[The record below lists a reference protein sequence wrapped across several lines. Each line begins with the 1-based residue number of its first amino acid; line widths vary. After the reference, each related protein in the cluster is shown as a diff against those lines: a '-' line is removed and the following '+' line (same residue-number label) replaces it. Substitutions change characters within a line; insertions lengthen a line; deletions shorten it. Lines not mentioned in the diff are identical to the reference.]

1 MHTFSL
7 QPQNNN
13 SDSTKLVI
21 TNVNSHQVMQLS
33 FNHEELNI
41 LRTIIDSH
49 LTRISEDYSYTFNTD
64 DIIDQI
70 HEEFYYIED
79 DINPNVTDQH
89 YNALHDFMTLDD
101 TEQRDVVNNIIN
113 NEPMPLRVKDKTE
126 EYENA
131 LMDHVITSL
140 INNHK

>member
-7 QPQNNN
+7 QAQN
-13 SDSTKLVI
+13 DSTKLVI

-41 LRTIIDSH
+41 LRAVIDSH
-49 LTRISEDYSYTFNTD
+49 LTQTTADYSYTFNTD
-64 DIIDQI
+64 NIIDQI
-70 HEEFYYIED
+70 HEEFQEVELD
-79 DINPNVTDQH
+79 TTATTDQH
-89 YNALHDFMTLDD
+89 YTALHDFVALDD
-101 TEQRDVVNNIIN
+101 AEQHNIVNNIIN
-113 NEPMPLRVKDKTE
+113 SKPLSVNDKTE

-140 INNHK
+140 INNHE

>member
-7 QPQNNN
+7 QAQN
-13 SDSTKLVI
+13 DSTKLVI

-41 LRTIIDSH
+41 LRAVIDSH
-49 LTRISEDYSYTFNTD
+49 LAQTTADYSYTFNTD
-64 DIIDQI
+64 NIIDQI
-70 HEEFYYIED
+70 HEEFQEVELD
-79 DINPNVTDQH
+79 TTTTTDKH
-89 YNALHDFMTLDD
+89 YTALHDFVSLDD
-101 TEQRDVVNNIIN
+101 AEQHNIVNSIIN
-113 NEPMPLRVKDKTE
+113 NKPLRVNDKTE

>member
-7 QPQNNN
+7 QAQD
-13 SDSTKLVI
+13 DSTKLVI
-21 TNVNSHQVMQLS
+21 TNVNSHQVIQLS
-33 FNHEELNI
+33 FNREELNI
-41 LRTIIDSH
+41 LRAVIDSH
-49 LTRISEDYSYTFNTD
+49 LTRISEDYFYTFTTD

-70 HEEFYYIED
+70 HEEFYCIED

-101 TEQRDVVNNIIN
+101 AEQRDVVNNIIN
-113 NEPMPLRVKDKTE
+113 NKPMPLRVNDKTE

-140 INNHK
+140 INNHE

>member
-13 SDSTKLVI
+13 NDNTALVI
-21 TNVNSHQVMQLS
+21 TNVNSHQVMKLS
-33 FNHEELNI
+33 FSREELGI

-49 LTRISEDYSYTFNTD
+49 LTQTTADYSYTFNTD
-64 DIIDQI
+64 NIIDQI
-70 HEEFYYIED
+70 HEEFQEVELDITTVTNQYY
-79 DINPNVTDQH
+79 T
-89 YNALHDFMTLDD
+89 ALHDFITLDD
-101 TEQRDVVNNIIN
+101 AEQHNVVNSIVND
-113 NEPMPLRVKDKTE
+113 MPLRINDKTE

-140 INNHK
+140 INNHE

>member
-7 QPQNNN
+7 ETQNDNA
-13 SDSTKLVI
+13 KLVI
-21 TNVNSHQVMQLS
+21 TNVNSHQKMQLS
-33 FNHEELNI
+33 FNDEELSI
-41 LRTIIDSH
+41 LRAVIDSH
-49 LTRISEDYSYTFNTD
+49 LMWRSKDYSYTFNTD

-101 TEQRDVVNNIIN
+101 AEQRDVVNNIIN

-140 INNHK
+140 INNQE